1 MILDHISRAEKYY
14 NVHTSFRHA
23 FDFLKQNDGAP
34 LKEGKHEVEG
44 TDIYVIVSHGKPTD
58 SVPKLENHKKYI
70 DIQVTMD
77 GSFPFGWRNI
87 DRCDQPQS
95 GYDDHH
101 DVQLYNDQPEFKVEL
116 SKGMFAVVF
125 PEDVHAG
132 LPPQQHVVKAVVKV
146 AV

>member
-23 FDFLKQNDGAP
+23 FDFLKQSEATG
-34 LKEGKHEVEG
+34 LKEGKHEIEG
-44 TDIYVIVSHGKPTD
+44 TDIYVILSHGKPTD
-58 SVPKLENHKKYI
+58 PAPKLESHKKYI
-70 DIQVTMD
+70 DIQLSMD
-77 GSFPFGWRNI
+77 GSFPLGWKDI
-87 DRCDQPQS
+87 DRCAHTAS
-95 GYDDHH
+95 EYDDEK
-101 DVQLYNDQPEFKVEL
+101 DVQTFHDTPDFKVEL